1 MSYYYL
7 VIPLLGVFKNYV
19 KYKQVNVFV
28 FLRTP
33 FLNMIFE
40 SIFRYLS
47 WRSPILLSI
56 IWERIYFF
64 VFKIIRSYLRD
75 DYNRKKKK
83 YMKKYNLIYQWKEYL
98 TSTRGWY
105 ITLSFHLLT
114 VVYYLSPPH
123 LIYWGTSSRL
133 TNRFRFDDL

>member
-83 YMKKYNLIYQWKEYL
+83 YMKKYNLIYQ
-98 TSTRGWY
+98 
-105 ITLSFHLLT
+105 
-114 VVYYLSPPH
+114 
-123 LIYWGTSSRL
+123 
-133 TNRFRFDDL
+133 